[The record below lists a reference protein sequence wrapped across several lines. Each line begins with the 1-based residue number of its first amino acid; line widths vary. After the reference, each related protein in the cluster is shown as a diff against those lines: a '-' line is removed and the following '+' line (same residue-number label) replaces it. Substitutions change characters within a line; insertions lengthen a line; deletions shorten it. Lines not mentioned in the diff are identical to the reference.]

1 MQDTKQINWQTQED
15 IQKVYENDPRD
26 IVVVYSADWCK
37 GCVRLKTFLNNN
49 ATKLNKN
56 MYFIYKDCT
65 DGVVDNVDTYPRIYV
80 YTKDSNTIMIEGYIE
95 ENKIKSILE
104 LN

>member
-1 MQDTKQINWQTQED
+1 
-15 IQKVYENDPRD
+15 
-26 IVVVYSADWCK
+26 
-37 GCVRLKTFLNNN
+37 
-49 ATKLNKN
+49 

-80 YTKDSNTIMIEGYIE
+80 YTKDGNTIMIEGYIE